1 MCSFSEIFKIRVRGR
16 RRIPKFILMA
26 HDIPLKIGEQLFEKL
41 FASMLQGPWHKNT
54 HAHTLESSSEHLK
67 AGSKAIL
74 HQKHFVLT
82 LANKWM
88 VIFYKQQKFC
98 NIFLFFP
105 FTLCLF
111 PKFVFCCV
119 FVFCC
124 LVFFFNLMCSLSTKA
139 KSNRKLHSQHQS
151 GTEPG
156 YVNRFVVPKFLEERR
171 KKFLLLKLGPH
182 PYVSIVFFYLYNQRQ
197 SHFVQYL
204 KQQDPVILLLH

>member
-1 MCSFSEIFKIRVRGR
+1 MCVLSLAWQLLQDEALFLFPALEVKAALYQTVLRCCARNQPFLCTDRPKNAILKGVQLSGVGKQLSMSCQGLILLLPLKWDTSCKFFVVILFLFFFLVRTGMCSFSEIFKIRVRGR

-88 VIFYKQQKFC
+88 VIFYK
-98 NIFLFFP
+98 
-105 FTLCLF
+105 
-111 PKFVFCCV
+111 
-119 FVFCC
+119 
-124 LVFFFNLMCSLSTKA
+124 
-139 KSNRKLHSQHQS
+139 
-151 GTEPG
+151 
-156 YVNRFVVPKFLEERR
+156 
-171 KKFLLLKLGPH
+171 
-182 PYVSIVFFYLYNQRQ
+182 
-197 SHFVQYL
+197 
-204 KQQDPVILLLH
+204 